1 VVEAKG
7 TEPRLRCKSGTRR
20 DARSPPHPSTSDP
33 SWLSPGHVR
42 IVIAPRTRAALFL
55 TAAAGGRS
63 ALAFAFAKTK
73 KLGGLGAP
81 KFRAAMRAA

>member
-1 VVEAKG
+1 LPRAP
-7 TEPRLRCKSGTRR
+7 EPR
-20 DARSPPHPSTSDP
+20 
-33 SWLSPGHVR
+33 
-42 IVIAPRTRAALFL
+42 FL
-55 TAAAGGRS
+55 TGAAGGRS